1 MRPTIAGLAFVPLLL
16 LAASP
21 GTAAAQD
28 AADASA
34 GQDTASESGA
44 TPNRPPIL
52 DMHMHAFAVDAMG
65 PPPLAICAPFEEW
78 PVWDQ
83 RQPYGAT
90 FMGVSKEPTCENP
103 VWSPETDG
111 ELMRQTIEVMER
123 RNIVG
128 VLSGAA
134 EMVAKWR
141 EAAPGRFIPSLG
153 FTVATDTVF
162 SGAVEGPISPDS
174 LRSLVE
180 SGQVEVLG
188 EVINQYA
195 GIAPDD
201 ERMEPYWAL
210 AEELDIPVGIHIGPG
225 PPGVHYL
232 NAPGYRARMH
242 SPFTLEEVLVDHPKL
257 RVYVMHAGFPM
268 IDDMLAMLYTH
279 PQLYVDISVIA
290 YTQPKKGFYRY
301 LERIVEAGFT
311 DRVMWGSDQMVWP
324 GVIEHSIRTIEDAPF
339 LDEAQKRAILY
350 DNAARFLRLSEE
362 EMARH
367 REM

>member
-1 MRPTIAGLAFVPLLL
+1 MRSTIAGLVLAPLLL

-21 GTAAAQD
+21 GSARAQD
-28 AADASA
+28 EAD
-34 GQDTASESGA
+34 ESGVLA
-44 TPNRPPIL
+44 NRPPIL
-52 DMHMHAFAVDAMG
+52 DMHMHAFAADAMG

-83 RQPYGAT
+83 RQPYGAI

-103 VWSPETDG
+103 VWSPETDR

-123 RNIVG
+123 RNIIG
-128 VLSGAA
+128 VLSGAP
-134 EMVAKWR
+134 EMVATWR
-141 EAAPGRFIPSLG
+141 EAAAGRFIPGLA

-162 SGAVEGPISPDS
+162 SAAVGGAIGADS
-174 LRSLVE
+174 LRSLIE
-180 SGQVEVLG
+180 SGKVDVLG

-195 GIAPDD
+195 GIPPDD

-232 NAPGYRARMH
+232 NAPGYRARLH
-242 SPFTLEEVLVDHPKL
+242 SPFTLEEVLVEHPNL

-268 IDDMLAMLYTH
+268 IDDLLAMLYAH
-279 PQLYVDISVIA
+279 PQLHVDVSVIA
-290 YTQPKKGFYRY
+290 YTQPKESFYRY
-301 LERIVEAGFT
+301 LERIVEAGFI

-350 DNAARFLRLSEE
+350 DNAARFLRLTEK